1 MKAMQL
7 IKEQYS
13 VDKKISTIGK
23 KASIVLGTTTL
34 FLSGMPAMAQS
45 QTINNVPTNEN
56 LLEQVDL
63 YQQENS
69 ANSLNQVNNVSQ
81 LRDVTPTDWAYEA
94 LRGLVDRYGCISGF
108 PNQTY
113 RGNQPLSRYEFAA
126 GLNSCLNQIER
137 LIASSENVIQQ
148 DLDTMQ
154 RLTQEFEAE
163 LATLGTRVDEL
174 ENRTAFLEDH
184 QFSTTT
190 KLTGEAVFSLT
201 DIFTGDDALGNDL
214 ETETVFGYRSRL
226 AFNGSFTGEDLLFVQ
241 LTAGNFPFLSE
252 QTLTAEG
259 DLGLY
264 GTGPNGQE
272 NNLDVLVALYSF
284 PIGDRTTVVLEGVGG
299 IAFDF
304 TDTINALDG
313 YNDTASG
320 AISTFGQRNPIY
332 NFVAGAGV
340 GLRSEL
346 SDSFEISAGYL
357 APNAQDPADE
367 QGLFNGAYSALG
379 QLVFKPG
386 DKFKLGLTYVN
397 AYNVTSN
404 FTGSNLTN
412 LGLDAQFNRVEDV
425 SSNSYGVQLSYA
437 LSDRFIIGGW
447 GGYTANKVRELD
459 GKQEIWNW
467 AATLAFPD
475 LFKEGSLGGI
485 VVGMEPKVTDSN
497 IPGFDQT
504 DQDTSLHIEAFY
516 QYPINDNIAITPGA
530 IWITAPDHNSNN
542 DDTVIGT
549 LRTTFT
555 F

>member
-1 MKAMQL
+1 MKAIKL

-13 VDKKISTIGK
+13 VDTKISTLGK

-34 FLSGMPAMAQS
+34 FLSGIPAMAQS
-45 QTINNVPTNEN
+45 QTINNVPSSEN

-63 YQQENS
+63 YQQENN
-69 ANSLNQVNNVSQ
+69 ANSFNQVNNVSQ
-81 LRDVTPTDWAYEA
+81 LRDVEPTDWAYEA
-94 LRGLVDRYGCISGF
+94 LRGLVDRYGCIAGF

-137 LIASSENVIQQ
+137 LIASSENVMQQ
-148 DLDTMQ
+148 DLETIQ
-154 RLTQEFEAE
+154 RLSQEFEAE

-174 ENRTAFLEDH
+174 ENTTAYLEDS

-190 KLTGEAVFSLT
+190 KLTGEAVFSLADT
-201 DIFTGDDALGNDL
+201 FIGEDAQGNDL
-214 ETETVFGYRSRL
+214 ETEPVFGYRSRL
-226 AFNGSFTGEDLLFVQ
+226 AFNSSFTGEDLLFIQ
-241 LTAGNFPFLSE
+241 LTAGNFPYFSD

-284 PIGDRTTVVLEGVGG
+284 PLNDRTTVVLEGVGG
-299 IAFDF
+299 ISFDF

-332 NFVAGAGV
+332 NFVGGAGV
-340 GLRSEL
+340 GIRSEL

-357 APNAQDPADE
+357 APNAQDPAEE
-367 QGLFNGAYSALG
+367 QGLFDGAYSALG
-379 QLVFKPG
+379 QLVIKPG
-386 DKFKLGLTYVN
+386 DKLKLGLTYVN
-397 AYNVTSN
+397 AYNVISN
-404 FTGSNLTN
+404 FTGSNLTTS
-412 LGLDAQFNRVEDV
+412 LTGDV
-425 SSNSYGVQLSYA
+425 SNNSYGVQLSYA
-437 LSDRFIIGGW
+437 LSDRLIIGGW
-447 GGYTANKVRELD
+447 GGYTENKVRELD

-475 LFKEGSLGGI
+475 LLKEGSLAGI
-485 VVGMEPKVTDSN
+485 VVGMEPKVTDSD
-497 IPGFDQT
+497 IPGFTAT
-504 DQDTSLHIEAFY
+504 DRDTSYHIEAFY
-516 QYPINDNIAITPGA
+516 QYQLNDNIAITPGA
-530 IWITAPDHNSNN
+530 IWITAPDHNSDNA
-542 DDTVIGT
+542 DTVIGT